1 MVPRDFQNSDIRLRR
16 PTVCAF
22 RKLLRSK
29 ILVVIMSPIPVRNY
43 IEVSMPFV
51 PIELEEYVTKF
62 LANNPGNERSK
73 VTARLKE
80 TLAEFK
86 AGALCLRCSNLG
98 NRFRGS
104 GHACFTCI
112 TGEAECLTRVCSR
125 RASARWRGPERASLA
140 QNARSAR
147 LKLRTVSQT
156 S

>member
-1 MVPRDFQNSDIRLRR
+1 VVPRDFQNSDIRLRR

-98 NRFRGS
+98 SRFRGS
-104 GHACFTCI
+104 GP
-112 TGEAECLTRVCSR
+112 CLLHMHHRRGRVPNTSLQPTRFGPLA
-125 RASARWRGPERASLA
+125 RA
-140 QNARSAR
+140 
-147 LKLRTVSQT
+147 
-156 S
+156 